1 MHCCSGEKTESKPDQ
16 HIDPVCKMTVA
27 AATAKA
33 TYELDGVSYFFCC
46 QGCADKFKASP
57 DVYLKA
63 AEAVSVSITP
73 SSRKPA
79 PVKISTSGYT
89 CPMHP
94 EIITDG
100 PDDCPLCGMAL
111 EPMMPSAVDESADEE
126 LKDTTKRLA
135 LSAAFTVPVVLLPMS
150 HMLGMGTAHDTTA
163 TSGFNSHLL
172 NCWAQFA
179 LATPVV
185 AYAAIP
191 FFARGAKSLSGFN
204 LNMFTLLSLGIGLP
218 YLYSLL
224 SLLAVTFAAGEASHE
239 HIVYF
244 ESATVIATLAW
255 VGQLLE
261 AKARIKST
269 SAVRELVTL
278 LPTDATV
285 LLPDGSEVKM
295 PIADLSIHARVKVR
309 PGERIAVDGT
319 VVEGRGSVNESL
331 LTGEPMPV
339 LKETGSN
346 VSAGTINVDGSLVID
361 AERIGTE
368 TLLSQI
374 VQLVSQAQRS
384 RVPVQKMADKVS
396 SVFVP
401 SVLAISALTMAG
413 WLAVGASLP
422 VAMSLALAVLVVACP
437 CALGLATPMS
447 IVVASGVAA
456 KAGVL
461 FKEARSLQLLAE
473 CDTLVIDKTGTLT
486 DGTPRVSS
494 VVTLSNMLPHEVLAF
509 AAALEHKSEHPL
521 ATAVVTANK
530 GKAILDCTDF
540 ASSAGLGITGSVT
553 NKKVAVGSS
562 RFLEELSINL
572 AAQSTNGGDSN
583 LTSVF
588 VAVDGLCVGRIDF
601 DDAIRPEAQ
610 AAIQELQK
618 RGLKI
623 VMATGDG
630 MGAANHVAT
639 ALGITQ
645 VHASLLPSAKAALVK
660 ELQSAGAKVAM
671 AGDGINDAPALA
683 QAGVGIAMGAGADV
697 ALQAADIVLIQN
709 DIQGLVKAHKV
720 SRAMLSNI
728 TENLWLAFGYN
739 LVAIPLATGLFASTL
754 GFTLDPMAA
763 AVGMSLSSVLVI
775 GNALRL
781 KAIKL

>member
-1 MHCCSGEKTESKPDQ
+1 MHCCSGETESKPER

-33 TYELDGVSYFFCC
+33 SYQLDGVTYYFCC
-46 QGCADKFKASP
+46 QGCSNKFQANS
-57 DVYLKA
+57 DSYLKP
-63 AEAVSVSITP
+63 AEAISVSITR
-73 SSRKPA
+73 SSKNT

-94 EIITDG
+94 EIVTEV

-111 EPMMPSAVDESADEE
+111 ESMMPTAVDETADAE
-126 LKDTTKRLA
+126 LKDITKRLA
-135 LSAAFTVPVVLLPMS
+135 LSAAFTLPVVLLSMS
-150 HMLGMGTAHDTTA
+150 QMLGMSTAHETTA
-163 TSGFNSHLL
+163 ASHFNPHLF

-191 FFARGAKSLSGFN
+191 FFVRGAKSLSGFN

-218 YLYSLL
+218 YLYSFF
-224 SLLAVTFAAGEASHE
+224 SLLAVTLTTGGSSSG

-269 SAVRELVTL
+269 SAVRELVTM
-278 LPTDATV
+278 LPTEATV
-285 LLPDGSEVKM
+285 ILPDGSEVKM
-295 PIADLSIHARVKVR
+295 PIGDLIVHAQVKVR
-309 PGERIAVDGT
+309 PGERIAVDGV

-339 LKETGSN
+339 LKEAGSN
-346 VSAGTINVDGSLVID
+346 VSAGTMNVDGSLVID
-361 AERIGTE
+361 ASRIGVE
-368 TLLSQI
+368 TMLFQI
-374 VQLVSQAQRS
+374 VHLVSQAQRS
-384 RVPVQKMADKVS
+384 RVPVQKMADRVA

-401 SVLAISALTMAG
+401 SVLAISLLTMIA
-413 WLAVGASLP
+413 WLAAGSSLP
-422 VAMSLALAVLVVACP
+422 VAMSIALAVLVVACP

-486 DGTPRVSS
+486 VGAPRVAN
-494 VVTLSNMLPHEVLAF
+494 VVTLSNLLPHEILAF
-509 AAALEHKSEHPL
+509 AAAVEHKSEHPL
-521 ATAVVTANK
+521 AAAVVLANR
-530 GKAILDCTDF
+530 GKALLDCKDF
-540 ASSAGLGITGSVT
+540 KSSAGLGITGSAA
-553 NKKVAVGSS
+553 NKSVAVGSS
-562 RFLEELSINL
+562 RFLKELSISVD
-572 AAQSTNGGDSN
+572 AQSSSGADSS

-588 VAVDGLCVGRIDF
+588 VAVDGQCVGRIDF
-601 DDAIRPEAQ
+601 HDAIRAEAKV
-610 AAIQELQK
+610 AIQELQN

-630 MGAANHVAT
+630 EAAANHVAT
-639 ALGITQ
+639 ILGITQ
-645 VHASLLPSAKAALVK
+645 VHSSLLPSGKAALVK
-660 ELQSAGAKVAM
+660 ELQSSGAKVAM

-683 QAGVGIAMGAGADV
+683 QAGVGIAMGAGTDV
-697 ALQAADIVLIQN
+697 ALQAADIVLILN

-720 SRAMLSNI
+720 SKAMLTNI

-739 LVAIPLATGLFASTL
+739 LVAIPLATGLFASIL
-754 GFTLDPMAA
+754 GFTLNPMAA
-763 AVGMSLSSVLVI
+763 AVGMSLSSVAVI
-775 GNALRL
+775 ANALRL